1 MSRIQE
7 ALKKARQGKD
17 ARPSKKNAFAP
28 LSHIEY
34 TKTKVVDS
42 KKANLVANNVISVLV
57 NDDRAQLFRTLRTKI
72 AQKMRQQGWVT
83 LGITSPNIGE
93 GKSTIASNLAVA
105 MAMEVNQSVLLVD
118 MDLQSPSLAKTFDI
132 EPEKGFQDYLKGGT
146 DIEDVLV
153 NPGKERLVIVPSTGR
168 ATNSSELLSSPAA
181 AQFFDDAK
189 RRYKN
194 RFIVCDLP
202 SVLPTDDVMATLNN
216 IDCTLL
222 VVEDGKNSAV
232 DIKRT
237 LQILQGTEVIGT
249 VLNKTHSE
257 FRTTETALGN

>member
-7 ALKKARQGKD
+7 ALKKARQGQD
-17 ARPSKKNAFAP
+17 LSQSKKNTFSP

-34 TKTKVVDS
+34 TKTKIVDS
-42 KKANLVANNVISVLV
+42 KKIDLVANNVISVLA

-72 AQKMRQQGWVT
+72 ARKMRQQDWVT
-83 LGITSPNIGE
+83 LGITSSNRGE

-105 MAMEVNQSVLLVD
+105 MAMEVNQSVMLID
-118 MDLQSPSLAKTFDI
+118 MDLQSPSLAKIFEI
-132 EPEKGFQDYLKGGT
+132 EPEKGFQDYLSGAT
-146 DIEDVLV
+146 DIEEVLV
-153 NPGKERLVIVPSTGR
+153 NPGIERLVIVPSKGR
-168 ATNSSELLSSPAA
+168 TANSSELLSAPATA
-181 AQFFDDAK
+181 KFFDDAK

-202 SVLPTDDVMATLNN
+202 AVLPTDDVMATLNN
-216 IDCTLL
+216 IDCALL
-222 VVEDGKNSAV
+222 VIEDGKNSGV